1 MTNVR
6 ACAGW
11 HAKFLTAILAVALVG
26 GPITR
31 SVLAQGVDRS
41 TPTASYYTG
50 FASFYDGDY
59 LDALRTFQSE
69 SRSSIKTV
77 QSRWID
83 SICYETMCG
92 ECYFQM
98 GVLDK
103 ALQHYTAALQI
114 YKSFS
119 DWMIKV
125 QFPPSIR
132 AASAGA
138 RKPVPWG
145 VSTRQAQLG
154 AYPSSMLIGQGQVDM
169 NDVVKKGGVVQQAQ
183 FHPITPQEIVRC
195 TTLALRRRAT
205 LLGPVSKF
213 DPLTN
218 DLIAALNRPAGPPN
232 HWSESWVCLERGL
245 ALVAGG
251 KEGQAMAYLQRG
263 VLAAGEFDHP
273 MTSIALLELGRLALL
288 RGEYPAATK
297 FFEEATYAATSY
309 PDYGVLEEA
318 FRYGMLTH
326 VAANRKGLFPP
337 LEAAIQWAKVK
348 NLRQLRASL
357 LLSAAEN
364 YVIVNE
370 PRQAAAMLDEARA
383 TIGRRK
389 MAAGAIGT
397 RANYLSALVA
407 FAQKRI
413 PEGNAAL
420 TSAMGYMQHG
430 SLWLFQIGLADELY
444 AGGSATPRVAMDL
457 YGEVLREPQSADWV
471 SDPMES
477 LAVLV
482 TPHPLS
488 IEHWFEVALDR
499 KETETAME
507 IAERAKRHRFFSSLE
522 FGGRLESLRWILE
535 APTASLPQQ
544 AQLQRQDILARFP
557 AYNELSQQSAKI
569 REALGKMPLVTEDQ
583 AAFREQSRALA
594 DLTTISQQQEAIL
607 REIALRREP
616 AAMVFPPLRT
626 VADVQK
632 SLVDGQAVM
641 AFFAT
646 SRRLYGFLLNNE
658 RNVLWQVGSTSTL
671 VKSMQAMLRDMGQ
684 HQQNHELNLKDLDDE
699 KWKQSAKQVLDTLL
713 KGSPADLTQSFNE
726 LVIVPDS
733 VLWYLPFEALQVTV
747 DGQSQSLISRFRIR
761 YAPTLSLTTSTGPG
775 RNPSGNTAVVVGKLY
790 PRDEDTVAQ
799 AAFEQ
804 LAAVVSGA
812 VALKSPPPA
821 PSSVYGSL
829 FQRLVVLD
837 DLVLS
842 DQDPYAWLPAPVDRG
857 KSGATLGDWLQLP
870 WGGPD
875 VVVLPGFHT
884 VAEDSLKR
892 MNKGMPGNEMFLST
906 CGLMANGARTLL
918 LSRWRTGGQTSFD
931 LVREFTQ
938 ELPHTSPADAW
949 QRAVV
954 LTVDSRLNLEA
965 EPRIKRGTTEETPK
979 ASHPFFWAGYM
990 LVDCGTVAEQSE
1002 PKADEPVIKLKQPAA
1017 PPEKPKKADEAE
1029 KPKKAK
1035 KGEKADAPDEA
1046 EKPDAPDE
1054 AEK

>member
-6 ACAGW
+6 VGVGC
-11 HAKFLTAILAVALVG
+11 HAPFFAALLTTAILG
-26 GPITR
+26 GSVPR
-31 SVLAQGVDRS
+31 SALAQGTERS
-41 TPTASYYTG
+41 TPTATYYSG
-50 FASFYDGDY
+50 FAPFFEGEY
-59 LDALRTFQSE
+59 LDALKTFQSE

-98 GVLDK
+98 GVLDQ

-132 AASAGA
+132 AAGAGA
-138 RKPVPWG
+138 RKGVPWG
-145 VSTRQAQLG
+145 ASSRQAVLG

-183 FHPITPQEIVRC
+183 LHSVTPQEIVRC
-195 TTLALRRRAT
+195 TTLALRRRAA
-205 LLGPVSKF
+205 LLGPVSKY

-232 HWSESWVCLERGL
+232 HWSESWVNLERGL

-251 KEGQAMAYLQRG
+251 KEGQAMAHLQRA

-273 MTSIALLELGRLALL
+273 MTSTALLELGRQALI
-288 RGEYPAATK
+288 RSDFPAATT

-309 PDYGVLEEA
+309 PDFGVLEEA

-326 VAANRKGLFPP
+326 IAANRKGMFPP

-348 NLRQLRASL
+348 NLRHLRASL

-364 YVIVNE
+364 YAILNE
-370 PRQAAAMLDEARA
+370 PRQATAMLEEARA

-389 MAAGAIGT
+389 MGAGAIGA
-397 RANYLSALVA
+397 RLSYISALVA
-407 FAQKRI
+407 FEQKRI

-420 TSAMGYMQHG
+420 TTAMGYMQHG
-430 SLWLFQIGLADELY
+430 SLWLFHIGLADELY
-444 AGGSATPRVAMDL
+444 VGGSATPRVAMDL
-457 YGEVLREPQSADWV
+457 YGEVLRDPRPADWI

-477 LAVLV
+477 FAVLI
-482 TPHPLS
+482 TPHPMA
-488 IEHWFEVALDR
+488 IEHWFEVAVER
-499 KETETAME
+499 KEPEAAME
-507 IAERAKRHRFFSSLE
+507 IADQARRHRFFSSLE

-535 APTASLPQQ
+535 APTTVLPQQ
-544 AQLQRQDILARFP
+544 AQLQRQDILTRFP

-569 REALGKMPLVTEDQ
+569 RDALGKMPLVVEDQ
-583 AAFREQSRALA
+583 AAVREQSRALA
-594 DLTTISQQQEAIL
+594 ELTTLSQQQEAIL
-607 REIALRREP
+607 REIAVRREP

-626 VADVQK
+626 VAEVQK
-632 SLVDGQAVM
+632 SLTDGQAVM

-646 SRRLYGFLLNNE
+646 SRRLYGFLQNNE
-658 RNVLWQVGSTSTL
+658 QNTLWQVGSAPSL

-684 HQQNHELNLKDLDDE
+684 HQQNHEMNVKDLDDD
-699 KWKQSAKQVLDTLL
+699 KWKQSAKHVLDTLL
-713 KGSPADLTQSFNE
+713 KGSPADFTQPFSE

-733 VLWYLPFEALQVTV
+733 ILWYLPFEALQISV
-747 DGQSQSLISRFRIR
+747 DGQLESLISRFRIR
-761 YAPTLSLTTSTGPG
+761 YAPTLSLVTSTGPG
-775 RNPSGNTAVVVGKLY
+775 RNPSSNTAVVVGKLY
-790 PRDEDTVAQ
+790 PRDDDAVAQ
-799 AAFEQ
+799 AAFDQ
-804 LAAVVSGA
+804 FSAVVPGA

-821 PSSVYGSL
+821 PSSIYGSL

-842 DQDPYAWLPAPVDRG
+842 EQDPYAWMPAPVDRG
-857 KSGATLGDWLQLP
+857 KGGATLSDWLMLP

-884 VAEDSLKR
+884 TAEDSLKR
-892 MNKGMPGNEMFLST
+892 MRKNQPGNELFLTT
-906 CGLMANGARTLL
+906 CGLMANGARTVL

-938 ELPHTSPADAW
+938 ELPQTSPADAW
-949 QRAVV
+949 QRAVL
-954 LTVDSRLNLEA
+954 LTVNSRLNLDA
-965 EPRIKRGTTEETPK
+965 EPRIKRSPTEETPM

-990 LVDCGTVAEQSE
+990 LVDCGTAPEQPG
-1002 PKADEPVIKLKQPAA
+1002 PKPDEPVIKLKKPAA
-1017 PPEKPKKADEAE
+1017 PEKPKKPKAVE
-1029 KPKKAK
+1029 K
-1035 KGEKADAPDEA
+1035 PDEA
-1046 EKPDAPDE
+1046 ETPEAAEEKDE
-1054 AEK
+1054 AEAGS